1 MSNKNGLIIG
11 IFYFIVGILV
21 AIGPH
26 TIFAVCE
33 AMEGK
38 YMKCHWTAQ
47 AEIGVGISIAIVG
60 GLYCFIR
67 SSKIRLGLQIALYT
81 VLAQIALLP
90 DVLIGVCEKEHM
102 QCRSLTLPALNVL
115 TVLGIAVGVVNL
127 IYLLKRKDKESERA

>member
-1 MSNKNGLIIG
+1 MRNKNGLITG

-60 GLYCFIR
+60 GLYYFLK
-67 SSKIRLGLQIALYT
+67 SDKIRIGLQIALYT
-81 VLAQIALLP
+81 ILAQVALLP
-90 DVLIGVCEKEHM
+90 DVLIGVCGKEHM
-102 QCRSLTLPALNVL
+102 QCRALTLPALNVL